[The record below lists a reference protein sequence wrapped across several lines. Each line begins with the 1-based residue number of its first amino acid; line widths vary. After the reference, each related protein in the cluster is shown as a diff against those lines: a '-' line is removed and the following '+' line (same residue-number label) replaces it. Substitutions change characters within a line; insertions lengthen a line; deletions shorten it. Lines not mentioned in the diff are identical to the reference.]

1 MNIRKFIPSLALMLI
16 FFAFA
21 NLVLSDAN
29 DKTKKPAGKGS
40 PSNLQTPGSS
50 SGSSLHAVGPNQG
63 GLSQGG
69 LSSKD
74 SADKMPLETQLA
86 LEEIKSLSSMLD
98 KKTTVNRNLI
108 ISTAVTN
115 MIMLIILSGIVGFKV
130 KKSKNTDD
138 DKGDKDKDKDKDNAD
153 EGDDSDDA

>member
-21 NLVLSDAN
+21 NLVLSDAS

-40 PSNLQTPGSS
+40 PSNLPTPGSS
-50 SGSSLHAVGPNQG
+50 SGSSLHASGPSQG

-74 SADKMPLETQLA
+74 SAEKMPLETQLA

-115 MIMLIILSGIVGFKV
+115 MIMLMILSGVVGFKV
-130 KKSKNTDD
+130 KKSKNSDD
-138 DKGDKDKDKDKDNAD
+138 DKGDKDKDKDKDNSD
-153 EGDDSDDA
+153 EGDDSDDS

>member
-21 NLVLSDAN
+21 NLVLSDAS

-40 PSNLQTPGSS
+40 PSNLTTPGSS
-50 SGSSLHAVGPNQG
+50 SGSSLHAAGPNQG

-74 SADKMPLETQLA
+74 SAEKMPLETQLA

-115 MIMLIILSGIVGFKV
+115 MIMLMILSGVVGFKV
-130 KKSKNTDD
+130 KKSKNSDD
-138 DKGDKDKDKDKDNAD
+138 DKGDKDKDKDKDNTD
-153 EGDDSDDA
+153 EADDSDDS

>member
-29 DKTKKPAGKGS
+29 DKAKKPAGKGS
-40 PSNLQTPGSS
+40 PSTLQTPGSS
-50 SGSSLHAVGPNQG
+50 SGASLHAVGPNQG
-63 GLSQGG
+63 GLSQG
-69 LSSKD
+69 LSGKD

-86 LEEIKSLSSMLD
+86 LEEIKSLSNMLD

-130 KKSKNTDD
+130 KKTKNADD
-138 DKGDKDKDKDKDNAD
+138 DKGDKDKDKDKDNTDEGD
-153 EGDDSDDA
+153 EGDDS